1 MHTILGVKINI
12 LKYTLLTIQSKNKLI
27 VIENF

>member
-1 MHTILGVKINI
+1 MHTILGVKNNI
-12 LKYTLLTIQSKNKLI
+12 LKYTLLTIKNKNKLI